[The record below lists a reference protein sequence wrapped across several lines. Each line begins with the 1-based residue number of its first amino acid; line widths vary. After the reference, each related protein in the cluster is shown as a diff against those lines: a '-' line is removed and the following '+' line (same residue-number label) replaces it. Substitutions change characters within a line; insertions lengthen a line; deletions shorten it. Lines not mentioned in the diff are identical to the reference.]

1 MLTSILRNWGG
12 SVALPIP
19 KKILAL
25 AKMQAGGEVEI
36 TVEAGKIVISPVR
49 RHSFAELLAEHRK
62 LKIPPDN
69 AWLDSPPVPGELL

>member
-1 MLTSILRNWGG
+1 MLTSTLRNWGG

-25 AKMQAGGEVEI
+25 AKMAAGREVEI
-36 TVEAGKIVISPVR
+36 AVESGNIVISPVR

-62 LKIPPDN
+62 LKLPRDD
-69 AWLDSPPVPGELL
+69 AWLATGPVGGELL